1 MLRTSGWRFDSFM
14 GYQVMESNAA
24 GLVLRPALKTGFSE
38 MGWGSTPLLS
48 AKFWKMCCKVRQE
61 FAKLSFR
68 NGLTGSIPVS
78 SANYGDIA

>member
-1 MLRTSGWRFDSFM
+1 MVVRFHH
-14 GYQVMESNAA
+14 GVPVMESNAGA
-24 GLVLRPALKTGFSE
+24 LVRRLALKTRFSE

-78 SANYGDIA
+78 SAKL